1 MSVFGAAR
9 FFQEGHRERKL
20 AVQPRPAAAIL
31 WGDKM
36 RIHSLI
42 LVLLG
47 FSTLVGCQ
55 GVGRPG
61 YGYGACNSCGS
72 RGCDGGC
79 GAGHGHGGGFGAHHA
94 YNLPPANMLAEPG
107 PGVGGPGP
115 GVMMPGPAVPTPPVA
130 SQVSF
135 VGPDGCLVYWDVAA
149 PGAFDSAGLV
159 CPGNY
164 NFPQAAVYRLKLA
177 NIPGRPDV
185 TLYPT
190 LEIAQATPRTAAYLG
205 HNTIPVA
212 FGEEDFDQVLSG
224 NFVTKVI
231 FLPDPEFQ
239 ELAVAGV
246 QTLVSSR
253 LDPGIDPI
261 VEADRRG
268 TIMAIIRV
276 GNKDLQIPG
285 PAQGAEVLPAGLVSG
300 ADYSQGG
307 GMVMAGGYPMPSGA
321 APSVSTPYISGY
333 TMPPYGMP
341 YVGTPIGLPGPP
353 HVPLGSPAGLKSY
366 TMSNHTHTA
375 IPNPVNNVDVHVT
388 QQPGLSYPP
397 PASEVHIREHV
408 TPGGH

>member
-1 MSVFGAAR
+1 
-9 FFQEGHRERKL
+9 
-20 AVQPRPAAAIL
+20 
-31 WGDKM
+31 
-36 RIHSLI
+36 
-42 LVLLG
+42 
-47 FSTLVGCQ
+47 
-55 GVGRPG
+55 
-61 YGYGACNSCGS
+61 
-72 RGCDGGC
+72 
-79 GAGHGHGGGFGAHHA
+79 
-94 YNLPPANMLAEPG
+94 MLAEPG

-115 GVMMPGPAVPTPPVA
+115 GVMMPGPMVPRPPAA

-135 VGPDGCLVYWDVAA
+135 IGPSGSVVNWDVTM
-149 PGAFDSAGLV
+149 PGAFDSDGLV

-164 NFPQAAVYRLKLA
+164 NFPQAAVYRLKLT

-190 LEIAQATPRTAAYLG
+190 LEVAQANPRTAAYLG

-212 FGEEDFDQVLSG
+212 FSEEDFDQVLSG

-253 LDPGIDPI
+253 LDPGVDPI

-268 TIMAIIRV
+268 SIMAIIRL
-276 GNKDLQIPG
+276 GNKDLQLPTVETG
-285 PAQGAEVLPAGLVSG
+285 AQVMPAGLVTG

-307 GMVMAGGYPMPSGA
+307 AAMGMAGGYPMATGM
-321 APSVSTPYISGY
+321 APTTSTPYISGA

-353 HVPLGSPAGLKSY
+353 HIPLGSPAGLKSY
-366 TMSNHTHTA
+366 SINNHTHMA
-375 IPNPVNNVDVHVT
+375 IPGPVNNVDVHVT
-388 QQPGLSYPP
+388 QQPGMSYPP
-397 PASEVHIREHV
+397 PASTVNIREKV
-408 TPGGH
+408 TPGGGY

>member
-1 MSVFGAAR
+1 
-9 FFQEGHRERKL
+9 
-20 AVQPRPAAAIL
+20 
-31 WGDKM
+31 
-36 RIHSLI
+36 
-42 LVLLG
+42 
-47 FSTLVGCQ
+47 
-55 GVGRPG
+55 
-61 YGYGACNSCGS
+61 
-72 RGCDGGC
+72 
-79 GAGHGHGGGFGAHHA
+79 
-94 YNLPPANMLAEPG
+94 MLAEPG

-115 GVMMPGPAVPTPPVA
+115 GVMMPGPMVPRPPAA

-135 VGPDGCLVYWDVAA
+135 IGPSGSVVNWDVTM
-149 PGAFDSAGLV
+149 PGAFDSDGLV

-164 NFPQAAVYRLKLA
+164 NFPQAAVYRLKLT

-190 LEIAQATPRTAAYLG
+190 LEVAQANPRTAAYLG

-212 FGEEDFDQVLSG
+212 FSEEDFDQVLSG

-253 LDPGIDPI
+253 LDPGVDPI

-268 TIMAIIRV
+268 SIMAIIRL
-276 GNKDLQIPG
+276 GNKDLQLPTVETG
-285 PAQGAEVLPAGLVSG
+285 AQVMPAGLVTG

-307 GMVMAGGYPMPSGA
+307 AAMGMAGGYPMATGM
-321 APSVSTPYISGY
+321 APTTSTPYISGA

-353 HVPLGSPAGLKSY
+353 HIPLGSPAGLKSY
-366 TMSNHTHTA
+366 SINNHTHMA
-375 IPNPVNNVDVHVT
+375 IPGPVNNVDVHVT
-388 QQPGLSYPP
+388 LHPGMSYPP
-397 PASEVHIREHV
+397 PASTVNIREKV
-408 TPGGH
+408 TPGGGY